1 MRHFMKILAVLAAI
15 QLAVASASA
24 QQTVEP
30 EKRAVIIKLMQ
41 VTKASDISLQISDA
55 FVGQMIPIMK
65 RQKPEW
71 PDRVFE
77 IMSEVIR
84 ATFKEN
90 NTDMIEQVIPIYDR
104 HFTVSELNDL
114 VTFYQT
120 PAGQKAIS
128 TMPSII
134 QESLAVGQAWSQ
146 KIMPMVRQRLQ
157 QRLKDEGL
165 EGFQ

>member
-41 VTKASDISLQISDA
+41 MTGASDIGLQFGDMI
-55 FVGQMIPIMK
+55 VGQMIPMMK
-65 RQKPEW
+65 RQNPEW

-77 IMSEVIR
+77 IISEVIHD
-84 ATFKEN
+84 TFEAN
-90 NTDMIEQVIPIYDR
+90 VTDMIEQLIPLYDR
-104 HFTVSELNDL
+104 HFTVSELNDMI
-114 VTFYQT
+114 TFYQT
-120 PAGQKAIS
+120 PTGQKAIS
-128 TMPSII
+128 TMPTIL
-134 QESLAVGQAWSQ
+134 QESSAAGQAWSQ
-146 KIMPMVRQRLQ
+146 KITPIAIQRLQ
-157 QRLKDEGL
+157 QRLKEEGL